1 MRADRRA
8 NRRPCPA
15 LPAIDSVPFLLH
27 CTAGHQCQTELELFD
42 YLSLARFAVKKQRQK
57 QEQCFNAGECAENTP
72 YDAACLQRKR
82 RLSSHEINNFVI
94 DLASSTILLLAA
106 SGSIAVRIAAGLD
119 APKISR

>member
-1 MRADRRA
+1 
-8 NRRPCPA
+8 
-15 LPAIDSVPFLLH
+15 
-27 CTAGHQCQTELELFD
+27 
-42 YLSLARFAVKKQRQK
+42 
-57 QEQCFNAGECAENTP
+57 
-72 YDAACLQRKR
+72 LQRKR